1 MSAVLLLYS
10 LSLPPELCLQTV
22 SCWIPKQNQTAS
34 RFFLFCQ
41 YINCTYIIISCI
53 KPAYLPVHSQTKP
66 SILFSCSVSTPLFCF
81 LHLLSSGVAWIGY
94 VCVHQFLIFF
104 FIDWLWTSYSSS
116 NWFIIIA
123 PTPKLIKWGA
133 LITGFK

>member
-1 MSAVLLLYS
+1 LFLKVLKCNGKHTLRNVCCADIIFFLFV
-10 LSLPPELCLQTV
+10 PPELCLQTV

-53 KPAYLPVHSQTKP
+53 KSAYLPVHSQTKP
-66 SILFSCSVSTPLFCF
+66 SILFSCSVSTLLFCF

-104 FIDWLWTSYSSS
+104 FIDWLWTSYSSRLLV
-116 NWFIIIA
+116 ID
-123 PTPKLIKWGA
+123 L
-133 LITGFK
+133 